1 MLANDGEPWQGEVGS
16 AGPQRAEINWQRA
29 GFPCGLLGAGNWG
42 GGGRTGVSGTYL
54 DAGGGMSGKPN
65 ILTTESARGRSE

>member
-1 MLANDGEPWQGEVGS
+1 MESHGKVRWEAQGLREQKLTGRELDSHVDCWEQGT
-16 AGPQRAEINWQRA
+16 
-29 GFPCGLLGAGNWG
+29 G

>member
-1 MLANDGEPWQGEVGS
+1 MWIAGS
-16 AGPQRAEINWQRA
+16 RE
-29 GFPCGLLGAGNWG
+29 LG

>member
-1 MLANDGEPWQGEVGS
+1 MWIAGS
-16 AGPQRAEINWQRA
+16 RE
-29 GFPCGLLGAGNWG
+29 L
-42 GGGRTGVSGTYL
+42 GGRTGVSGTYS